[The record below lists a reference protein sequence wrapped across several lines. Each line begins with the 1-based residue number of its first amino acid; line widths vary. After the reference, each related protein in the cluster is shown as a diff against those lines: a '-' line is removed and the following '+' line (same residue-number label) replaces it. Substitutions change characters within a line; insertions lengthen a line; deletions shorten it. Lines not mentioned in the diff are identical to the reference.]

1 MSRESSRTW
10 ALLRLHQV
18 HRPILRFK
26 LFALTLTAILFG
38 SVQAEGL
45 SITESLA
52 LTEREVVISAL
63 SRPAW
68 IEAESGRM
76 AHAESIVTET
86 GLMPNPVFSFSRDR
100 LGMTGGDIT
109 ERSVEVSQTFDL
121 SGRRSLRH
129 EAATQRLDAARSD
142 SRIRR
147 LNTIADVRRSFALT
161 MHHVQIQSALGLWLT
176 RIEQAAAMT
185 AKLAKAGEV
194 SGYDRRRIER
204 EAQSARTR
212 LTLAQADAA
221 RSREMLSALS
231 GKKPDEVTRLLGE
244 LLPDSTPAL
253 EGLQA
258 GLRQRPDLASLLA
271 QAEASGREGQA
282 ARRGWIPDLTLG
294 VGQRTLVEPTQSGNG
309 AIVGVS
315 FSIPLFDRSQALQ
328 QRSLADQQTLR
339 AEHQMAEAKADAE
352 LRGAWQQADELR
364 KAALAYRSD
373 SPDGTQGL
381 TAIAQAAYQ
390 SGEAG
395 LLELLDAYRT
405 ELDFST
411 TALDLALRAR
421 LAHIELET
429 LSGVSSYE

>member
-10 ALLRLHQV
+10 ASLRLPQV
-18 HRPILRFK
+18 HRPISRIRL
-26 LFALTLTAILFG
+26 LAITLSIFSLG
-38 SVQAEGL
+38 SAQADGL
-45 SITESLA
+45 SITDSLA
-52 LTEREVVISAL
+52 LTEREVVTSAL

-68 IEAESGRM
+68 IEAESGRL

-86 GLMPNPVFSFSRDR
+86 GMMPNPVFSFSRDR
-100 LGMTGGDIT
+100 LRMTGGDIT

-129 EAATQRLDAARSD
+129 EAASQRLDAERFDA
-142 SRIRR
+142 RIRR
-147 LNTIADVRRSFALT
+147 LNTIADVRRSFAVT

-176 RIEQAAAMT
+176 RIEQAATMT

-204 EAQSARTR
+204 EAQTARTR

-231 GKKPDEVTRLLGE
+231 GKKTDEVTRLLGE

-258 GLRQRPDLASLLA
+258 GLRQRPDLTSLLA

-294 VGQRTLVEPTQSGNG
+294 VGQKYLEEPTNRGNG

-315 FSIPLFDRSQALQ
+315 FSLPLFDRSQALQ

-339 AEHQMAEAKADAE
+339 AEHQLATAKADAE
-352 LRGAWQQADELR
+352 LHSAWQQAEELR
-364 KAALAYRSD
+364 KAALAYRSE
-373 SPDGTQGL
+373 SPDSTQGL
-381 TAIAQAAYQ
+381 TTIAQAAYQ